1 MKYYIIAGEAS
12 GDLHGSN
19 LVREL
24 KKKDAEAQ
32 VRGWGGDLMQRAGAE
47 IVKHYRDLAFM
58 GFTEV
63 IRNLPAIFR
72 NIRFCKEDI
81 TAFHPDVVIFIDY
94 PGFNLRIAGWAR
106 KSGYKTVYY
115 ISPQVWA
122 WKESRVKTIRDSI
135 DKMLVILPF
144 EKDFYRQRDYPVE
157 YVGHPLVEVISQ
169 FKNSSA
175 SLSLPEIIFPSKNQK
190 GESIQPLIALL
201 PGSRKQEIRKKL
213 PVMLK
218 ASRSF
223 PDYQF
228 VVAEAPGQEQSF
240 YNEILKY
247 YPEVGRVRNQ
257 TYTLLLHA
265 RAACVT
271 SGTATL
277 ETALFG
283 VPEVICYK
291 GSKVSYQIAKRLIR
305 VKYISLVNLIMNKP
319 VVKELIQDEMTPEN
333 ISSEL
338 KKLLFDPA
346 TIHRIRQDYADL
358 KELLSQGGNAAEK
371 AAGSIVGFLRG
382 I

>member
-24 KKKDAEAQ
+24 KKKDAQAQ
-32 VRGWGGDLMQRAGAE
+32 VRGWGGDLMQQAGAE
-47 IVKHYRDLAFM
+47 IVKHYRELAFM

-122 WKESRVKTIRDSI
+122 WKESRVRTIRDSI

-144 EKDFYRQRDYPVE
+144 EKDFYHQRDYAVE

-175 SLSLPEIIFPSKNQK
+175 SLSLPEIIFPSQNQK
-190 GESIQPLIALL
+190 GESMLPLIALL

-228 VVAEAPGQEQSF
+228 VVAEAPGQEGSF
-240 YNEILKY
+240 YNEILKN

-319 VVKELIQDEMTPEN
+319 VVMELIQDEMTPEN

-338 KKLLFDPA
+338 KRLLFDPA
-346 TIHRIRQDYADL
+346 TIHRVQQDYADL
-358 KELLSQGGNAAEK
+358 RNLLSQGGNAAEK
-371 AAGSIVGFLRG
+371 AAESIVGMLT
-382 I
+382 